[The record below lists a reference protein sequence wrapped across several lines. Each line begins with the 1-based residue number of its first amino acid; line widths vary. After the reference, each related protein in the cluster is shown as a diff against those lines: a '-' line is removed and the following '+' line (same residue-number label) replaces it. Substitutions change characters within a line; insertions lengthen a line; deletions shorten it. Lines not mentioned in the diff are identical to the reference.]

1 MVRPIDFTDEWEK
14 IMEKQAHRNLAA
26 LDEDEMDN
34 EMAEFAKKLKQKK
47 GLIPAEEEDDEDG
60 SRFFR

>member
-1 MVRPIDFTDEWEK
+1 
-14 IMEKQAHRNLAA
+14 MEKQAHRNLAA

-34 EMAEFAKKLKQKK
+34 EMAEFAKNSSKK
-47 GLIPAEEEDDEDG
+47 VLSLLRKKIIDG